1 MIDKLPY
8 KHLYPS
14 PNQHEFNFFF
24 RVMNE
29 LSDIYYGRV
38 KHDWGVPIED
48 WSIKSIEEQQKI
60 PEYEK
65 TVDAKMS

>member
-1 MIDKLPY
+1 MK
-8 KHLYPS
+8 
-14 PNQHEFNFFF
+14 
-24 RVMNE
+24 E

-48 WSIKSIEEQQKI
+48 WSIKSIEEQQKV

-65 TVDAKMS
+65 TVDARMS

>member
-8 KHLYPS
+8 THLI
-14 PNQHEFNFFF
+14 NMNLIFF
-24 RVMNE
+24 RIMKE

-48 WSIKSIEEQQKI
+48 WSLKSIEEQLKV

-65 TVDAKMS
+65 TVDARMT

>member
-1 MIDKLPY
+1 MK
-8 KHLYPS
+8 
-14 PNQHEFNFFF
+14 
-24 RVMNE
+24 E

-48 WSIKSIEEQQKI
+48 WIIKSIEEQQKV

-65 TVDAKMS
+65 TVDARMS

>member
-1 MIDKLPY
+1 MNLI
-8 KHLYPS
+8 
-14 PNQHEFNFFF
+14 FF
-24 RVMNE
+24 RIMKE

-48 WSIKSIEEQQKI
+48 WSIKSIEEQQKV

-65 TVDAKMS
+65 TVDARMS